1 MKKLYSFLVSLL
13 VIPFSANIGLGS
25 LYFYSEIALFTK
37 EAKAT
42 NWNAFNL
49 NFKKGKRYLD
59 NGEYQ
64 KAVDAYN
71 KVIKIYA
78 LDGPSFYNR
87 GTAYLGLE
95 KYDEAI
101 KDFLKSIKYDNEK
114 GNQFA
119 FNNIAVAYD
128 NLGDYKNALKYINLA
143 IDAYPKSGLY
153 FQNRGYY
160 YLELENYKEAEKDYK
175 KAKELYLKYKSTRMF
190 ADCPKVKNLEH
201 CKLDS
206 WFYNDLG
213 LAKENLGNFRGALE
227 NYDKAIEINYPNPNE
242 EKYILFNNRGNVKY
256 ELGDEKGAC
265 KDYKF
270 AASIGDE
277 EGVEWLKS
285 KDGKWCGKMEF

>member
-1 MKKLYSFLVSLL
+1 MKKLYSFIVSLL

-71 KVIKIYA
+71 KVIKIYD

-153 FQNRGYY
+153 FQNRGWYN
-160 YLELENYKEAEKDYK
+160 LELENYKEAEKDYK
-175 KAKELYLKYKSTRMF
+175 KAKEVYLKYKSTRMY

-213 LAKENLGNFRGALE
+213 LVKENLGDFRGALD

-242 EKYILFNNRGNVKY
+242 EKYIFYVNRGNMKY
-256 ELGDEKGAC
+256 ELGEDKDAC

-270 AASIGDE
+270 AVSIGDK
-277 EGVEWLKS
+277 EGIEWLKS
-285 KDGKWCGKMEF
+285 SDGEWCGEMEF

>member
-1 MKKLYSFLVSLL
+1 MKTLYSFLVSLL
-13 VIPFSANIGLGS
+13 VIPFSTTIGLGS
-25 LYFYSEIALFTK
+25 LYFYSELAIVTR

-49 NFKKGKRYLD
+49 NFKKGMRYLD
-59 NGEYQ
+59 KGEYQ
-64 KAVDAYN
+64 KALDAYN

-87 GTAYLGLE
+87 GTAYLGLG
-95 KYDEAI
+95 KYNEAI

-114 GNQFA
+114 GNQYA
-119 FNNIAVAYD
+119 YNNIAVAYD

-143 IDAYPKSGLY
+143 IDAYPKFGLY
-153 FQNRGYY
+153 FHNRAYY
-160 YLELENYKEAEKDYK
+160 NLELENFKDAEKDYA
-175 KAKELYLKYKSTRMF
+175 KAKEVYLKYKSTRMIG
-190 ADCPKVKNLEH
+190 DCPKVKNLEH

-213 LAKENLGNFRGALE
+213 YAKESLGDFRGALV

-242 EKYILFNNRGNVKY
+242 EKFIIFNNRGNTRY

-265 KDYKF
+265 KDFKF
-270 AASIGDE
+270 AASIGDV

-285 KDGKWCGKMEF
+285 KDGKWCGEMEF